1 MTLASL
7 TALLSRVSRDN
18 PKLLDSREVA
28 LFIETCIAE
37 GRKLP
42 VDRAAIAPV
51 DDPSG
56 V

>member
-7 TALLSRVSRDN
+7 TALMSRVTRDN
-18 PKLLDSREVA
+18 PELLKCREVA
-28 LFIETCIAE
+28 LFIEACIAE

-42 VDRAAIAPV
+42 VERAPMAPV
-51 DDPSG
+51 DRSE